1 MRKSQEVIGLS
12 IIHLET
18 GKKLGTVCDLLFDEE
33 QQFRGILMEDGG
45 LFKRRKF
52 ISTDHIVS
60 IGNDAVVVDNEHPFS
75 ANPKN
80 KNWMSICSGDK
91 KLKGRTILTSSGY
104 EMGLVENVYF
114 LEEMGTLIGYELSD
128 GILNDIRD
136 GRKWLKTKKPLIW
149 GEDVL
154 IAPADQIE
162 VKDAK
167 S

>member
-18 GKKLGTVCDLLFDEE
+18 GKKLGTVCDLLFDE
-33 QQFRGILMEDGG
+33 QQKLRGIVMEEGS
-45 LFKRRKF
+45 LFKRQKF
-52 ISTDHIVS
+52 IAADHVIS
-60 IGNDAVVVDNEHPFS
+60 IGKDAVVVDNEQPFS
-75 ANPKN
+75 SNPQN
-80 KNWMSICSGDK
+80 PNWMSVCSGEK
-91 KLKGRTILTSSGY
+91 KLKGRAILTSNGY

-114 LEEMGTLIGYELSD
+114 MEEMGTLIGYELSD
-128 GILNDIRD
+128 GIINDIRD
-136 GRKWLKTKKPLIW
+136 GRKWLKATTPLIW